1 MSELEIIDFPIQ
13 NWIKIII
20 VLGTVLILLS
30 RLYIGDRFQYLFS
43 FWNIHRYFHYKSGE
57 TISLLTPNNVI
68 MFFLR
73 LLTTSLF
80 ILILFQNKYQ
90 ATQKEF
96 FIKLIIGLS
105 ILILLKFLTEKILSF
120 LFRFKK
126 KLKEINRFR
135 IGIKNLFAV
144 HLYCY
149 LIIIIFGG
157 ISFDKIDNISLAL
170 IILYN
175 VFYLKFILNKYLIR
189 GFKALVYFIL
199 YICTFEILPLI
210 FLYKAFPSKIG

>member
-126 KLKEINRFR
+126 KLNEIKRFR
-135 IGIKNLFAV
+135 IGIKYLFAF

-199 YICTFEILPLI
+199 YICTFEIIPVLGVLYLI
-210 FLYKAFPSKIG
+210 K

>member
-189 GFKALVYFIL
+189 RFKALVYFIL
-199 YICTFEILPLI
+199 YICTFEITPILGVLYLI
-210 FLYKAFPSKIG
+210 K

>member
-30 RLYIGDRFQYLFS
+30 RLYTGDRFQYLFS

-170 IILYN
+170 FILYN
-175 VFYLKFILNKYLIR
+175 VFYLRFILNKYLIR

-199 YICTFEILPLI
+199 YICTFEIIPVLGVLYLI
-210 FLYKAFPSKIG
+210 K

>member
-30 RLYIGDRFQYLFS
+30 RLYIGERFQYLFS

-90 ATQKEF
+90 AVQKEF
-96 FIKLIIGLS
+96 FVKLIVGLS
-105 ILILLKFLTEKILSF
+105 ILILLKFLIEKILSF

-149 LIIIIFGG
+149 LLIIIFSG

-170 IILYN
+170 FILYN
-175 VFYLKFILNKYLIR
+175 VFYLRLILNKYLIR

-199 YICTFEILPLI
+199 YICTFEIAPILVVLYLI
-210 FLYKAFPSKIG
+210 K

>member
-90 ATQKEF
+90 AVQKEF
-96 FIKLIIGLS
+96 FIKLIVGLS

-199 YICTFEILPLI
+199 YICTFEIIPVLGVLYLI
-210 FLYKAFPSKIG
+210 K

>member
-30 RLYIGDRFQYLFS
+30 RLYTGDRFQYLFS

-96 FIKLIIGLS
+96 FIKLIIGLI

-170 IILYN
+170 FILYN
-175 VFYLKFILNKYLIR
+175 VFYLRFILNKYLIR

-199 YICTFEILPLI
+199 YICTFEIIPVLGVLYLI
-210 FLYKAFPSKIG
+210 K

>member
-30 RLYIGDRFQYLFS
+30 RLYIGERFQYLFS

-90 ATQKEF
+90 AAQKEF

-105 ILILLKFLTEKILSF
+105 IIILLKFLTEKILSF

-149 LIIIIFGG
+149 LIIIIFSG
-157 ISFDKIDNISLAL
+157 ISFDKIDNISLAI

-199 YICTFEILPLI
+199 YICTFEIIPVLGVLYLI
-210 FLYKAFPSKIG
+210 K

>member
-30 RLYIGDRFQYLFS
+30 RLYIGERFQYLFS

-90 ATQKEF
+90 AVQKEF
-96 FIKLIIGLS
+96 FVKLIVGLS
-105 ILILLKFLTEKILSF
+105 ILILLKFLIEKILSF

-149 LIIIIFGG
+149 LLIIIFSR

-189 GFKALVYFIL
+189 KFKALVYFIL
-199 YICTFEILPLI
+199 YICTFEITPILGVLYLI
-210 FLYKAFPSKIG
+210 K

>member
-1 MSELEIIDFPIQ
+1 MSELEIIDFPIK
-13 NWIKIII
+13 NWIKTII

-199 YICTFEILPLI
+199 YICTFEIIPI
-210 FLYKAFPSKIG
+210 IGVLYLVK

>member
-30 RLYIGDRFQYLFS
+30 RLYTGDRFQYLFS

-189 GFKALVYFIL
+189 RFKALVYFIL
-199 YICTFEILPLI
+199 YICTFEIIPVLGVLYLI
-210 FLYKAFPSKIG
+210 K

>member
-30 RLYIGDRFQYLFS
+30 RLYTGDRFQYLFS

-175 VFYLKFILNKYLIR
+175 VFYLKFTLNKYLIR
-189 GFKALVYFIL
+189 RFKALVYFIL
-199 YICTFEILPLI
+199 YICTFEIIPVLGVLYLI
-210 FLYKAFPSKIG
+210 K

>member
-189 GFKALVYFIL
+189 KFKALVYFIL
-199 YICTFEILPLI
+199 YICTFEIIPVLGVLYLI
-210 FLYKAFPSKIG
+210 K

>member
-20 VLGTVLILLS
+20 VFGTVLILLS

-199 YICTFEILPLI
+199 YICTFEIIPVLGVLYLI
-210 FLYKAFPSKIG
+210 K

>member
-30 RLYIGDRFQYLFS
+30 RLYIGERFQYLFS

-90 ATQKEF
+90 AVQKEF
-96 FIKLIIGLS
+96 FVKLIVGLS
-105 ILILLKFLTEKILSF
+105 ILILLKFLIEKILSF

-149 LIIIIFGG
+149 LLIIIFSG

-170 IILYN
+170 FILYN
-175 VFYLKFILNKYLIR
+175 VFYLRFILNKYLIR

-199 YICTFEILPLI
+199 YICTFEIAPVLGVLYLI
-210 FLYKAFPSKIG
+210 K